1 MAKWPSKS
9 ELERILP
16 ELEKAEGT
24 KHLSNGASSLERF
37 RWELC
42 QRILK
47 YKVEHGLKQKEIA
60 KILGIDEPQMS
71 RILRHR
77 IDKISTDKLANF
89 VLKLEPG
96 VELRVGAAV

>member
-1 MAKWPSKS
+1 MTQWPKKK
-9 ELERILP
+9 ELDRILP

-24 KHLSNGASSLERF
+24 KHLSKSAGPLEQF

-42 QRILK
+42 QRIIK
-47 YKVEHGLKQKEIA
+47 YKVEHGLKQKDLA
-60 KILGIDEPQMS
+60 DLLGIDEPQMS

-77 IDKISTDKLANF
+77 IDKVSTDKLAKF

-96 VELRVGAAV
+96 VKLRVS